1 VARFPT
7 RLALL
12 VVAVL
17 AIGAAAGWAYRRMYH
32 PTLEERIDDAAKDL
46 EKGLKKLTR

>member
-1 VARFPT
+1 VARST
-7 RLALL
+7 SRLALL
-12 VVAVL
+12 VLVVL
-17 AIGAAAGWAYRRMYH
+17 AIGVAAGWAYRRVYH